1 VGRKRIYNTEDEKLE
16 AQRRWNMEYYQRNR
30 DVIKK
35 KAVDRYRKKK
45 IRLVSRDLYGEDQNS
60 G

>member
-1 VGRKRIYNTEDEKLE
+1 MGRKRIYNTEDEKLE